1 MFLKTS
7 PFTKLQNYNQIPG
20 PLSLFLLFVSLA
32 NFSLIVLYKIE
43 FLVCKQKLRNRQDTL
58 VRNGSFSFIEWV
70 LLLFFFFECVCVW
83 ARVLVV
89 RNRRPSRDWGSDV
102 IQKLM
107 DVAHLYS
114 PPVPTYT
121 LLSSSCFVFF
131 PVGNAPTHARTC
143 NDDIPHYD

>member
-58 VRNGSFSFIEWV
+58 VRNGSFSFIE
-70 LLLFFFFECVCVW
+70 
-83 ARVLVV
+83 
-89 RNRRPSRDWGSDV
+89 
-102 IQKLM
+102 
-107 DVAHLYS
+107 
-114 PPVPTYT
+114 
-121 LLSSSCFVFF
+121 
-131 PVGNAPTHARTC
+131 
-143 NDDIPHYD
+143 